1 MTEPQNWVH
10 TGYAQQIV
18 FGVDTIDHAA
28 TVLKNIGL
36 RRVLLVTTAGRMM
49 SDAGERVRKVLGRS
63 VAAIFD
69 DVVSHVPPDSVQNAL
84 ATAQLERVD
93 GIVSFGGGSC
103 ADTGKAIAFFAE
115 QAEGVPGTSHVD
127 RPVLPHLAI
136 PTTYSGAEVTP
147 FFGMTDPSTRQKT
160 GAGGPTSAPVA
171 VIYDPKATLDM
182 PPDTSGET
190 AMNALAHAVEAAY
203 SPRRTPEAE
212 AIALEA
218 IRRIADAAPRV
229 IDDLDDLAARSDL
242 LAGAALAGRCL
253 HNASMGIHHGL
264 AQMIGGRTGIPHG
277 RANAVLLSKV
287 VAFNELAAPD
297 AVAKIGAA
305 LGDAGDAAG
314 AIDRLRERLG
324 LPAGLAK
331 AGVSDDDIAAV
342 AEAASQNGNVRNNV
356 RQASNEE
363 IQALLESAR

>member
-1 MTEPQNWVH
+1 MTEPTSWVH
-10 TGYAQQIV
+10 TGYAQQII
-18 FGVDTIDHAA
+18 FGVDAIDQAA
-28 TVLKNIGL
+28 DAIKNIGL
-36 RRVLLVTTAGRMM
+36 RKVLLVTTEGRMM
-49 SDAGERVRKVLGRS
+49 SDSGERLRKVLGRM
-63 VAAIFD
+63 VASIYD
-69 DVVSHVPPDSVQNAL
+69 DVRSHVPTDTVEEAL
-84 ATAQLERVD
+84 GQARRERVD

-127 RPVLPHLAI
+127 RPVMPHVSI
-136 PTTYSGAEVTP
+136 PTTYSGAELTP
-147 FFGMTDPSTRQKT
+147 FFGMTDETTRQKT
-160 GAGGPTSAPVA
+160 GAGGPTSAPVVA
-171 VIYDPKATLDM
+171 IYDPKATLDM

-190 AMNALAHAVEAAY
+190 AMNALAHGVEAVY

-218 IRRIADAAPRV
+218 IRLIASSAPAV
-229 IDDLDDLAARSDL
+229 VDDGDDLEARTTL
-242 LAGAALAGRCL
+242 LMGAALGGRCL
-253 HNASMGIHHGL
+253 QNAGMGIHHGL
-264 AQMIGGRTGIPHG
+264 AQMIGGRSGIPHG

-297 AVAKIGAA
+297 AIRKIGEAM
-305 LGDAGDAAG
+305 GDAGDAAG

-331 AGVSDDDIAAV
+331 AGVSDEDIEAV
-342 AEAASQNGNVRNNV
+342 AQAAPQNGNVRNNV
-356 RQASNEE
+356 RRASPEE

>member
-1 MTEPQNWVH
+1 MTEPQSWVH

-18 FGVDTIDHAA
+18 FGVDSIDRAA
-28 TVLKNIGL
+28 DVLKNIGL
-36 RRVLLVTTAGRMM
+36 RRVLLVTTEGRMM
-49 SDAGERVRKVLGRS
+49 SDAGARVRKVLGRS
-63 VAAIFD
+63 VAKIYD
-69 DVVSHVPPDSVQNAL
+69 DVRSHVPTDTVQDAL

-127 RPVLPHLAI
+127 RPVLPHVSI

-147 FFGMTDPSTRQKT
+147 FFGMTDEATKQKT

-171 VIYDPKATLDM
+171 VIYDPRATLDM

-190 AMNALAHAVEAAY
+190 AMNALAHCVEAVY

-212 AIALEA
+212 AIALA
-218 IRRIADAAPRV
+218 GITRIANAAPRV
-229 IDDLDDLAARSDL
+229 VDDGDDLDARTEL
-242 LAGAALAGRCL
+242 LAGAVLAGRCL
-253 HNASMGIHHGL
+253 HNAGMGIHHGL
-264 AQMIGGRTGIPHG
+264 AQLIGGRSGIPHG
-277 RANAVLLSKV
+277 RANAVLLAKA
-287 VAFNELAAPD
+287 VAFNELAAPE
-297 AVAKIGAA
+297 AVAKIGEA
-305 LGDAGDAAG
+305 LGAPGDASG

-324 LPAGLAK
+324 LPDGLAK

-342 AEAASQNGNVRNNV
+342 AAMASQNGNVRANV
-356 RQASNEE
+356 RQASAEE